1 MKLEHDRGGDG
12 DPLLVLLHGLGAT
25 RDVWRP
31 MLAANR
37 WRGRWIAPDLRGHG
51 ASAHA
56 GNYSLGCHAAD
67 VAELVAGSWRESVV
81 LGHSMGGAVGLALA
95 SGWFGVAPSRV
106 FGLGIKVTW
115 NTDELAGLEK
125 MATTPPRVFASKDE
139 AVARFAKVSGLGA
152 HATERGVAQ
161 AGGGWRLAA
170 DPVTARVGPPPMQAL
185 LASSVCP
192 IHLARGENDAMV
204 SHAQLKEF
212 DRGAVDIAGAG
223 HNAMIDAPGAVWDWL
238 LGA

>member
-12 DPLLVLLHGLGAT
+12 DRLLVLLHGLGAT

-37 WRGRWIAPDLRGHG
+37 WQGSWIAPDLRGHG

-56 GNYSLGCHAAD
+56 DNYALGFHAAD
-67 VAELVAGSWRESVV
+67 VAELIAGPWREIVV
-81 LGHSMGGAVGLALA
+81 LGHSMGGAVALALA

-106 FGLGIKVTW
+106 FGLAIKVVW
-115 NTDELAGLEK
+115 NADELAGLEK
-125 MATTPPRVFASKDE
+125 MAAAPPRLFAAKDE
-139 AVARFAKVSGLGA
+139 AMARFAKVSGLGA
-152 HATERGVAQ
+152 HATERGVAE

-170 DPVTARVGPPPMQAL
+170 DPATARVGPPPMQAL
-185 LASSVCP
+185 LASSICR
-192 IHLARGENDAMV
+192 IRLARGESDAMV
-204 SHAQLKEF
+204 SRAQLAEF
-212 DRGAVDIAGAG
+212 DPAAIDIAGAG
-223 HNAMIDAPGAVWDWL
+223 HNAMIDAPAAVWDWL